1 MKIYLAGPL
10 FTQADRDFLES
21 CALQL
26 ESHGIECFVPHRIQ
40 FESLDP
46 DSVYA
51 EDSAGVRGANA
62 VVAWLDGPSID
73 DGTACEI
80 GIFAELCRRDPKRY
94 VGIVGLATDWRTM
107 RRKEAG
113 TVADG
118 LNLFV
123 TGAIRAHGE
132 VVYNM
137 ERVVEVL
144 QAWQESVD
152 AVPPADVA
160 DSLGT
165 FDAGAQATS
174 HGQVS

>member
-21 CALQL
+21 CAQSF
-26 ESHGIECFVPHRIQ
+26 ESVGIECFVPHRIK
-40 FESLDP
+40 FASLDP
-46 DSVYA
+46 DTVYA
-51 EDSAGVRGANA
+51 EDGAGVRGANA
-62 VVAWLDGPSID
+62 MVAWLDGPVID

-80 GIFAELCRRDPKRY
+80 GIFAELCRREPRKY

-107 RRKEAG
+107 RRRESG

-132 VVYNM
+132 VAFTL
-137 ERVVEVL
+137 ERVHDVLSSWSEMMNVATEV
-144 QAWQESVD
+144 
-152 AVPPADVA
+152 
-160 DSLGT
+160 
-165 FDAGAQATS
+165 
-174 HGQVS
+174 